1 MPHGKN
7 EVSMVFLHP
16 AIVHFPIA
24 LLIVSVVLDAL
35 GLLFR
40 QAGLTRAGFATL
52 IAGGLGAGAAALTGP
67 AEDAKDAASRT
78 LLAQHEL
85 FALITV
91 LVSLILIGVRIGNP
105 GGLRGTAAFG
115 YLAGGV
121 VLILAVTATGYRG
134 GEMAYGHGV
143 GVLQMQGAPASDQP
157 NEVLELWAKVS
168 GIALVLV
175 ILGYGVYVA
184 RQPRRQTRPS
194 ADAPRW
200 TSGM

>member
-1 MPHGKN
+1 MI
-7 EVSMVFLHP
+7 FLHP

-40 QAGLTRAGFATL
+40 QVSLTQAGFATL
-52 IAGGLGAGAAALTGP
+52 VAGGLGAGAAALTGP
-67 AEDAKDAASRT
+67 AEDAKDAASRA
-78 LLAQHEL
+78 LLTQHEL

-91 LVSLILIGVRIGNP
+91 LVSLILIGVRIGNA
-105 GGLRGTAAFG
+105 GGMRGAAALG

-121 VLILAVTATGYRG
+121 VLILAVAVTGYRG

-143 GVLQMQGAPASDQP
+143 GVVQMQGAPASDQP

-168 GIALVLV
+168 GIALMLV

-184 RQPRRQTRPS
+184 RQPRRQRPVP

-200 TSGM
+200 TLRV